1 VIGLPE
7 IHELLPHRYPMLLVD
22 HISEVVAGERLV
34 AVKNVTVN
42 EPWYAGV
49 GDHPSAAELAYPDV
63 LLVESFAQS
72 AGVLC
77 GTFEAGGPGAGG
89 RLPLL
94 GSVSGIKFHRKAS
107 PGDRVEHRIA
117 VARVFD
123 DSVIVEGTSDVGGET
138 VMTVERMVL
147 AFRPAPAEVTPHAE
161 SAPSTAPAET
171 PIAEGARA

>member
-1 VIGLPE
+1 VIALDE
-7 IHELLPHRYPMLLVD
+7 ICALLPHRYPMLLVD

-42 EPWYAGV
+42 EPWYSRLGP
-49 GDHPSAAELAYPDV
+49 HPTAAELAYPDV

-89 RLPLL
+89 QLPLL
-94 GSVSGIKFHRKAS
+94 GSVSGIRFHRKVF
-107 PGDRVEHRIA
+107 PGDRVEHRIE
-117 VARVFD
+117 VSRVFD
-123 DSVIVEGTSDVGGET
+123 DSVIVEGVSDVGGAP

-147 AFRPAPAEVTPHAE
+147 AFRPAAAVL
-161 SAPSTAPAET
+161 AET